1 MKALIV
7 VDVQND
13 FFEGGALAVPQS
25 NSIIPFVNQ
34 LINHFD
40 LVVFT
45 QDWHPANHKSF
56 ASNHEGKNP
65 FEVIDLHGIP
75 QILWPS
81 HCVQN
86 TFGAQFKT
94 EIEFPSNAIII
105 QKGTD
110 TEVDSYSGFYDNQK
124 RHATGLGDFLS
135 KPRVTEV
142 YVCGLATDY
151 CVKYTTIDSVNEGIT
166 TYLVADAT
174 KAVNAQPND
183 YENAINEMKIN
194 KVRIV
199 NTADICR

>member
-25 NSIIPFVNQ
+25 NSIIPLVNQ

-56 ASNHEGKNP
+56 ACNHEGKNS
-65 FEVIDLHGIP
+65 FEMIDLHGIP
-75 QILWPS
+75 QVLWPS

-86 TFGAQFKT
+86 TFGANFKD
-94 EIEFPSNAIII
+94 EIVVPSNAIII

-124 RHATGLGDFLS
+124 HHATGLGDFLS
-135 KPRVTEV
+135 KTRVTEV

-151 CVKYTTIDSVNEGIT
+151 CVKYTAIDAVNEGIT

-174 KAVNAQPND
+174 KAVNTQPTD

-199 NTADICR
+199 NTNDICQ